1 MGEYIEKLAE
11 YSYLKM
17 YSQTLIAALNLDFFS
32 NLKEFRTSSQIAEI
46 MDLHK
51 DNTEYFLN
59 ALYSLNFI
67 TKQDNKYKN
76 TEDTAKYLIKD
87 SPYYTGNILKIFSGI
102 NDFSNWDIVDLIK
115 NGPNKNFQNENAM
128 YFDEFYKELKDSQTG
143 IRQVEILDIV
153 KDLEEYPNIK
163 NILDLGCGA
172 GLLGLSIVKS
182 REDINATLFDMSPME
197 NLIKECISE
206 NELTQ
211 RAKIKLG
218 DYMNDDIG
226 SDYDLVIAIN
236 TLNFAKNNMKLIIEK
251 IYNSLNDNGVFV
263 AIIDEVKSDFS
274 NPKEIVVSWLPYAFN
289 GVDMYLVEDYVK
301 DIALDVGFKDIKV
314 EKKVLAS
321 GPMSINIFKK

>member
-102 NDFSNWDIVDLIK
+102 NDFSNGDIVDLIK

-182 REDINATLFDMSPME
+182 REDINATLFDMPPME

-263 AIIDEVKSDFS
+263 EIIDEVKSDFS

-289 GVDMYLVEDYVK
+289 GVNMYLVEDYVK